1 MRSGMTARTRGMLEV
16 SDMDASYVRFSIGE
30 LTAIAVSDGT
40 MNYPVEAF
48 FANAPQAEAEA
59 GLRRLGLPTDRVPSP
74 YTCLYVDTGEHRVLV
89 DTGAGA
95 LGQMADTVFPGIDH
109 STTRTGRLVDSL
121 DAVGIAPPD
130 IDIVVITH
138 AHPDHI
144 GGMLREDGT
153 LAFGNARYAVGRE
166 EWAFWFSD
174 EATEHVPPEFVGMA
188 RQNLEP
194 VRDRLT
200 LVDPGDEIVP
210 GVVAI
215 EAFGHTPGHLA
226 LAIGSGENALL
237 HIVDAALHPLHME
250 HPTWLTA
257 FDSLPDA
264 TLASRRRLLDRA
276 ADEGALVL
284 GFHLVPFPSLGHVRR
299 QGEGWRW
306 EPVEPARDLPT
317 AETGA
322 ASGT

>member
-1 MRSGMTARTRGMLEV
+1 
-16 SDMDASYVRFSIGE
+16 MDASYVRFPIGAF
-30 LTAIAVSDGT
+30 TAIAVGDGT

-48 FANAPQAEAEA
+48 FANAPKDEVEA
-59 GLRRLGLPTDRVPSP
+59 GLRRLGLPTDRIPSP
-74 YTCLYVDTGEHRVLV
+74 YTCLSIDTGEHRVLV

-95 LGQMADTVFPGIDH
+95 LGQAACSIFPGIDH

-121 DAVGIAPPD
+121 DAAGIAPSD
-130 IDIVVITH
+130 IDTVIVTH

-153 LAFGNARYAVGRE
+153 LAFDNARYVVGRE

-174 EATEHVPPEFVGMA
+174 ERTAQVPSHFVDMA
-188 RQNLEP
+188 RSCLEP

-210 GVVAI
+210 GVVAV

-226 LAIGSGENALL
+226 LAIGGGEHAML

-257 FDSLPDA
+257 FDSLPDE

-284 GFHLVPFPSLGHVRR
+284 GFHLAPFPSLGHVRR

-306 EPVEPARDLPT
+306 DPIEPGRDLP
-317 AETGA
+317 AEETGT